1 VTTGNE
7 RAAGRHAV
15 VVGMHRSGTSAVAN
29 VMARL
34 GLALPDESDLITPG
48 PYNERGYWESRR
60 FVTYDDRVLRHLGGT
75 WSAPPAP
82 APAWER
88 ADDVAMAELR
98 AGAREFARVEFTDPH
113 LVLKDPRLCITL
125 PLWRTVLEPPP
136 VAVLVLRDPLEVA
149 RSLEHRN
156 DFPLS
161 LSLALWRRYVQQ
173 SVTAVEGLPVLVVEY
188 GELLRDP
195 TRSVG
200 ALASFLAEQGLP
212 VDVGVPEAVEALAPD
227 LRHHRDHADDG
238 HQALGSVLSE
248 QREFAAAL
256 VRHGGAEKW
265 SPPPLPPE
273 PGWVGDL
280 IELVAAGEMVT
291 FAHLATRHELRNIKR
306 SRLFG
311 ATRAIWRAT
320 SSGPALSEDAEI
332 EGATGTPSG
341 ASAPTNGTERS
352 GSRPWSET
360 LGRWSGTARN
370 VVRNRGRT
378 PAGGLPHEDN
388 PDDPSTLD
396 EFLLMAVI
404 KSWMDEDVIGA
415 TVQNLKTHGFDAV
428 YLVDNASTD
437 ATVANGVKAGAEV
450 AEVYETEA
458 FDGRLVQP
466 FVNAVVA
473 RESLRSRADHVWWLL
488 LDSDEFPEGPGGM
501 SLRQYLSGLDRRFRV
516 VGASFVNHVPSSKPE
531 YVEGF
536 HPIDFQ
542 PLCYPFE
549 PANHPPCPL
558 GHWKHP
564 LQRFDRH
571 GQFVLSNDGAHTAYA
586 SERLVEPSAGIVTH
600 HFQYRDEK
608 RTRDKLELVC
618 GTSSPRVG
626 LHQSAGFSG
635 FTRRKRSL
643 DAVYA
648 RRWTDMD
655 VLPNAQASASRRPQ
669 PWPRVAD
676 VLRWYPREEAEAARR
691 SSAER
696 EQEQGQGQERERDPE
711 HPSR

>member
-1 VTTGNE
+1 VTTEGE
-7 RAAGRHAV
+7 RVAGRHAV

-34 GLALPDESDLITPG
+34 GLALPDETDLITPG
-48 PYNERGYWESRR
+48 PFNERGYWESRR
-60 FVTYDDRVLRHLGGT
+60 FVTYDDRVLRYLGGT

-82 APAWER
+82 APGWER
-88 ADDVAMAELR
+88 VDDVAMAELR
-98 AGAREFARVEFTDPH
+98 AGAREFAREEFADPH

-125 PLWRTVLEPPP
+125 PLWRTVFEPTL
-136 VAVLVLRDPLEVA
+136 VAVLTLRDPLEVA

-173 SVTAVEGLPVLVVEY
+173 SVTSVEGLPVFVVEY
-188 GELLRDP
+188 GELLRHP
-195 TRSVG
+195 ERSVG
-200 ALASFLAEQGLP
+200 ALASFLAEHGLP
-212 VDVGVPEAVEALAPD
+212 VDVDVSEAVEALAPD
-227 LRHHRDHADDG
+227 LRHHRDHSDDG
-238 HQALGSVLSE
+238 HQRLEPVLSE

-256 VRHGGAEKW
+256 VRHGGAASW
-265 SPPPLPPE
+265 SPPALPPE
-273 PGWVGDL
+273 PGWVGD
-280 IELVAAGEMVT
+280 IIQLVAAGEMVS
-291 FAHLATRHELRNIKR
+291 FAEAANRRELRNIKR

-320 SSGPALSEDAEI
+320 SSGPALSDDAELGGPTDAPA
-332 EGATGTPSG
+332 GAPP
-341 ASAPTNGTERS
+341 ASASTSG
-352 GSRPWSET
+352 GSRQWSDA
-360 LGRWSGTARN
+360 LGRVSVTARR
-370 VVRNRGRT
+370 VLRNTART
-378 PAGGLPHEDN
+378 QASGLPHEDN
-388 PDDPSTLD
+388 PHDPSTLD
-396 EFLLMAVI
+396 GFLLMAVI

-437 ATVANGVKAGAEV
+437 ATVANAVKAGAEV

-516 VGASFVNHVPSSKPE
+516 VGASFMNHVPSSKPE

-549 PANHPPCPL
+549 PANHPPCSL

-564 LQRFDRH
+564 LQRFDRN

-586 SERLVEPSAGIVTH
+586 SERLVEPSCGIVTH
-600 HFQYRDEK
+600 HFQYREEE
-608 RTRDKLELVC
+608 RTRAKLELVC
-618 GTSSPRVG
+618 GTSSPRFG

-635 FTRRKRSL
+635 FTRRMHSL

-648 RRWTDMD
+648 RRWADMD
-655 VLPNAQASASRRPQ
+655 VLPNVQSSASQRPQ
-669 PWPRVAD
+669 PWPHMAD

-691 SSAER
+691 NGTEGEPER
-696 EQEQGQGQERERDPE
+696 
-711 HPSR
+711 PSR

>member
-1 VTTGNE
+1 
-7 RAAGRHAV
+7 
-15 VVGMHRSGTSAVAN
+15 MHRSGTSAVAN

-34 GLALPDESDLITPG
+34 GLSLPDETDLITPG

-82 APAWER
+82 APGWELV
-88 ADDVAMAELR
+88 DDVAMAELR

-125 PLWRTVLEPPP
+125 PLWRTVFEAAP

-156 DFPLS
+156 DFPLT

-173 SVTAVEGLPVLVVEY
+173 SVAAVEGLPVFVVEY

-195 TRSVG
+195 EGRVH
-200 ALASFLAEQGLP
+200 ALTSFLAEHGLP
-212 VDVGVPEAVEALAPD
+212 LDAAASDAVEALAPD
-227 LRHHRDHADDG
+227 LRHHRDHPDEDLL
-238 HQALGSVLSE
+238 ALEAVLRE

-256 VRHGGAEKW
+256 VSHGGAETW
-265 SPPPLPPE
+265 SPPALPPE

-280 IELVAAGEMVT
+280 IELVVAGEMVT
-291 FAHLATRHELRNIKR
+291 FAQAATRRELRNIKR

-311 ATRAIWRAT
+311 ATRAFWRAT
-320 SSGPALSEDAEI
+320 STGPALSDDPEDTGAAPSAATS
-332 EGATGTPSG
+332 GATPADETGVSGVSG
-341 ASAPTNGTERS
+341 ARH
-352 GSRPWSET
+352 WSET
-360 LGRWSGTARN
+360 VGRWSGTARTAL
-370 VVRNRGRT
+370 RNRGR
-378 PAGGLPHEDN
+378 PQASGLPHEDN
-388 PDDPSTLD
+388 PPDPSPLD
-396 EFLLMAVI
+396 NFLLMAVI

-437 ATVANGVKAGAEV
+437 ATVANAVKAGAEV

-473 RESLRSRADHVWWLL
+473 RESLRSRADHVWWML

-501 SLRQYLSGLDRRFRV
+501 SLREYLSGLDRRYRV
-516 VGASFVNHVPSSKPE
+516 VGASFKNHVPGSKPE

-549 PANHPPCPL
+549 PANHPPCEL

-571 GQFVLSNDGAHTAYA
+571 GQFVLSNDGAHTAFA
-586 SERLVEPSAGIVTH
+586 SERLVEPSVGIVTH
-600 HFQYRDEK
+600 HFQYRDEE
-608 RTRDKLELVC
+608 RTRAKLELVC
-618 GTSSPRVG
+618 GTSSPRAG
-626 LHQSAGFSG
+626 LHSSAGFSG
-635 FTRRKRSL
+635 FARRKRSL

-648 RRWTDMD
+648 RRWADMD
-655 VLPNAQASASRRPQ
+655 VLPNRDASASLRPQ
-669 PWPRVAD
+669 PWAD
-676 VLRWYPREEAEAARR
+676 VANVRRWYPREEAEIARR
-691 SSAER
+691 NAADR
-696 EQEQGQGQERERDPE
+696 ERERQ
-711 HPSR
+711 SR